1 MGACLHGEGK
11 DHQGML
17 SLDFHTCSGTHMPTH
32 HTLDTD
38 YKMVACTGNPSTRAM
53 EAGGSLALTR
63 QLALLNW

>member
-11 DHQGML
+11 DHQGRL
-17 SLDFHTCSGTHMPTH
+17 SLDFHKCSDTHTPAH

-38 YKMVACTGNPSTRAM
+38 YKMVACISNPSTGVM
-53 EAGGSLALTR
+53 ETGSLALTR